1 MARVTLEDFR
11 ELQKEL
17 LKAREALYDTE
28 TKVKA
33 QALEIEKHRA
43 VAALFSSASPQPPA
57 PPVDGNP
64 FGANP
69 FGAAPSR
76 DVGVQTDAAPE
87 PQPPVEAR
95 PSATGTPAGRDE
107 TDEELTGASCT
118 PKAAAA
124 ASVTP
129 ETSAVEGSLPPSPR
143 RPVETQAVGS
153 AATDRAGVA
162 LQRQRQRGLVRL
174 VFHGWCAAH
183 SNTKILRNMSGMAA
197 LMRQQQP
204 APMQQQVA
212 QEPGQEPHER
222 REEPE
227 ASSAVRE
234 LKARLTRLEEELAAA
249 DLDQE
254 EAVAAAVAAT
264 KKEGES
270 ALDVAVRVAS
280 REAAAREAELADRV
294 RALEADLAAFET
306 DAVEERRRNAALL
319 QELARALTATH
330 TRTLAAL
337 EASQRTGSGGAQG
350 GAEHAAAKAIEQV
363 LAHGKA

>member
-17 LKAREALYDTE
+17 LKAREALYNTE

-43 VAALFSSASPQPPA
+43 VAALFSSSSPPPLA
-57 PPVDGNP
+57 AAADGNP

-69 FGAAPSR
+69 FGTAPSR
-76 DVGVQTDAAPE
+76 DVGVQTDAPPE
-87 PQPPVEAR
+87 ELRPPVETR
-95 PSATGTPAGRDE
+95 PSATGTPGKRDD

-124 ASVTP
+124 TSITP

-143 RPVETQAVGS
+143 RHDAAGS
-153 AATDRAGVA
+153 AMTDRTAFA
-162 LQRQRQRGLVRL
+162 LQRQRQRGLLRL

-204 APMQQQVA
+204 ASVQAAPEPL
-212 QEPGQEPHER
+212 QERQEEA
-222 REEPE
+222 E

-234 LKARLTRLEEELAAA
+234 LKTRLTRLEDELAAA

-254 EAVAAAVAAT
+254 EAVAAAVEAT
-264 KKEGES
+264 RKEGEA
-270 ALDVAVRVAS
+270 ALAAAVRVAS
-280 REAAAREAELADRV
+280 LDTAREAELTGRV
-294 RALEADLAAFET
+294 RTLEAELAAFEAG
-306 DAVEERRRNAALL
+306 AVEERRRNAALL
-319 QELARALTATH
+319 QELARSLTATH
-330 TRTLAAL
+330 KRTLSAL
-337 EASQRTGSGGAQG
+337 EASQRAGSCGSSGGA
-350 GAEHAAAKAIEQV
+350 ESEAAKAVEQA
-363 LAHGKA
+363 LALGKV